1 MLVHYVLIIYLY
13 HSITFVNIC
22 EMNLCPKKR
31 KHLHKFRSLIGGT
44 SYFGFGD
51 NVMTINATFNN
62 I

>member
-1 MLVHYVLIIYLY
+1 
-13 HSITFVNIC
+13 
-22 EMNLCPKKR
+22 MNLCPKKR